1 MSVSVGHA
9 RPVVIKITK
18 EMLDAAVPA
27 IGDYADGATT
37 REAALRKILEA
48 VFSKSKIEIRFVD

>member
-1 MSVSVGHA
+1 MGYA

-27 IGDYADGATT
+27 IGYYADGATT